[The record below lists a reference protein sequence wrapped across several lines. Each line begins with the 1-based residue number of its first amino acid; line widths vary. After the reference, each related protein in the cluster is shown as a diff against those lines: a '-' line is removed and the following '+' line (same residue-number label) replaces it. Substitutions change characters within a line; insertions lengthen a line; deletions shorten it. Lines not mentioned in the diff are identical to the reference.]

1 MSSTAAVTRSPVRI
15 PQGLRRLGRSRKTAR
30 LLSLTTFL
38 VGWQLIIPVLPTELI
53 PTPIEVGE
61 FMWAELRGDT
71 LAPET
76 VYQAFGTSIRRLM
89 TGFGLALLIGT
100 PLGLL
105 MGLSKRFE
113 SFLHDFVVVGLAMPS
128 LVWALIAAMWF
139 GFTERSSIITVLLAS
154 ITFVIIN
161 VAEGV
166 RAVPKDLVD
175 MGKAYDAPPLLRV
188 RHIVLPSLMPFFFA
202 SLRYGLANGWKGLVL
217 AEIYA
222 ASSGAG
228 WTIRFW
234 FDAHRAQGVIG
245 YALFFMLFALGV
257 ERLVF
262 GRLSNWVFR
271 WRPSADDQPP
281 PEPGVG
287 DDGRAREDV
296 RELETAERDL
306 ERETS
311 GHH

>member
-1 MSSTAAVTRSPVRI
+1 MARKPMSTPRS
-15 PQGLRRLGRSRKTAR
+15 LRRLWGSTTTAR
-30 LLSLTTFL
+30 VVSIVSFL
-38 VGWQLIIPVLPTELI
+38 VGWQLIIPLLPTALI

-61 FMWAELRGDT
+61 FMWAELRADT

-76 VYQAFGTSIRRLM
+76 VYQAFATSLRRLV
-89 TGFGLALLIGT
+89 TGFGIALLIGI

-105 MGLSKRFE
+105 MGLFKRVE

-139 GFTERSSIITVLLAS
+139 GFVERSSIITVVLAS
-154 ITFVIIN
+154 VTFVIIN

-166 RAVPKDLVD
+166 RAVPKDLLD
-175 MGKAYDAPPLLRV
+175 MSRAYGTSDLHRV
-188 RHIVLPSLMPFFFA
+188 RHVVFPSLMPFLFA

-222 ASSGAG
+222 STSGAG

-234 FDAHRAQGVIG
+234 YDARRAQGVIG
-245 YALFFMLFALGV
+245 YALFFMIFALLA

-262 GRLSNWVFR
+262 RKLSDRVFR
-271 WRPSADDQPP
+271 WRPSDSQ
-281 PEPGVG
+281 EPQEAEGSVQVG
-287 DDGRAREDV
+287 I
-296 RELETAERDL
+296 
-306 ERETS
+306 
-311 GHH
+311 

>member
-1 MSSTAAVTRSPVRI
+1 MNASRS
-15 PQGLRRLGRSRKTAR
+15 LRRLWGSTTTAR
-30 LLSLTTFL
+30 ILSIVSFL
-38 VGWQLIIPVLPTELI
+38 VGWQLIIPLLPTALI

-61 FMWAELRGDT
+61 FMWAELRADT

-76 VYQAFGTSIRRLM
+76 VYQAFATSLRRLV
-89 TGFGLALLIGT
+89 TGFGIALLIGI

-105 MGLSKRFE
+105 MGLFKRVE

-139 GFTERSSIITVLLAS
+139 GFVERSSIITVVLAS
-154 ITFVIIN
+154 VTFVIIN

-166 RAVPKDLVD
+166 RAVPKDLLD
-175 MGKAYDAPPLLRV
+175 MSRAYGTTDLHRV
-188 RHIVLPSLMPFFFA
+188 RHVVFPSLMPFLFA

-222 ASSGAG
+222 STSGAG

-234 FDAHRAQGVIG
+234 YDARRAQGVIG
-245 YALFFMLFALGV
+245 YALFFMIFALLA

-262 GRLSNWVFR
+262 RKLSDRVFR
-271 WRPSADDQPP
+271 WRPSDSQ
-281 PEPGVG
+281 EPQEAEGSVQVG
-287 DDGRAREDV
+287 I
-296 RELETAERDL
+296 
-306 ERETS
+306 
-311 GHH
+311 